1 MSRSFSIFRGDIQN
15 VRRDPLLLVVSCAPL
30 LILALLRFVV
40 PELDSYLLRHF
51 DTTIERFFPLIYI
64 LFATVVPL
72 LFGMVSGFLLLDE
85 LDQRILSFVAVTP
98 TGRAGYLVQKILVPT
113 VLVFG
118 FSLLLGGINGI
129 SAVRWPEFLAV
140 AFLLALE
147 TPLVALF
154 IVAFG
159 ENKVAGVA
167 LAKVAGLLVFGPVVA
182 HFADTPLS
190 LVAGVLPT
198 YWIGAIFFSS
208 GASQATPWPLF
219 LGALG
224 IYGVYGAL
232 LARRFGRRI

>member
-1 MSRSFSIFRGDIQN
+1 MSRFLTILRGDLRS
-15 VRRDPLLLVVSCAPL
+15 VRRDSMLLVASCAPL

-40 PELDSYLLRHF
+40 PLFGVAVAHYY
-51 DTTIERFFPLIYI
+51 PLIY
-64 LFATVVPL
+64 LFFATVVPL

-85 LDQRILSFVAVTP
+85 MDQRILSFVAVTP
-98 TGRAGYLVQKILVPT
+98 TGRAGYLAQKILMPT

-118 FSLLLGGINGI
+118 FSLLLGGVNGI
-129 SAVRWPEFLAV
+129 VAVRWPGFLAV
-140 AFLLALE
+140 AILLALE

-167 LAKVAGLLVFGPVVA
+167 LAKVSGLLVFGPVVA
-182 HFADTPLS
+182 HFADKPLA

-198 YWIGAIFFSS
+198 YWIGELFFLS
-208 GASQATPWPLF
+208 GGSRATWGLF
-219 LGALG
+219 FLAALG